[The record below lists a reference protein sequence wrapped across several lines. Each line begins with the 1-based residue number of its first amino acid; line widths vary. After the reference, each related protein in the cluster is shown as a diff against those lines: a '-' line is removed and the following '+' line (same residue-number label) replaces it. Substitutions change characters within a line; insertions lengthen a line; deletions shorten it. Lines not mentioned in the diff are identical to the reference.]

1 MPFRLKKPKRQFL
14 LQLPTDHRTN
24 LIPPSQLAALQL
36 TPPSLPP
43 PNPISNALV
52 CSRLQSVIQH
62 LSGKPKGQTCLL
74 KPNSKD
80 KSVVNIVWIYL
91 LVSSHTTH
99 MLHSVWVNPG
109 CSDSRVIELDTR
121 SRLTIFDAAS
131 IFCLQISKGRTLN
144 LDCSGAIR
152 CSIVALSGLK

>member
-52 CSRLQSVIQH
+52 CSRLQSLIQH

-91 LVSSHTTH
+91 LVSSHTHTH
-99 MLHSVWVNPG
+99 AALCLSK
-109 CSDSRVIELDTR
+109 
-121 SRLTIFDAAS
+121 SRLLRLPCHRGGHQESVNHFW
-131 IFCLQISKGRTLN
+131 
-144 LDCSGAIR
+144 CSFYFLFANIQRKDTELRLFR
-152 CSIVALSGLK
+152 CNKMFYCSTVRS